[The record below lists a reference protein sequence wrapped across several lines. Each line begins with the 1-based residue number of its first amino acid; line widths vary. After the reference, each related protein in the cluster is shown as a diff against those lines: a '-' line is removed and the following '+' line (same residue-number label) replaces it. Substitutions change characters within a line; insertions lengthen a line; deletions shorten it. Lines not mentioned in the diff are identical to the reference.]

1 MYNQPCHCIEFGGN
15 VELTSQRCWMY
26 KREWHVRAQLLSH
39 VQLFVI
45 PWAVAHQ
52 VSLSTEFSKKES
64 WSGLPFPTPG
74 DLPDPG
80 MDPTSPGSPTLADRF
95 FYHCA
100 IWEAQKKWVRTEF
113 LQE

>member
-1 MYNQPCHCIEFGGN
+1 
-15 VELTSQRCWMY
+15 MY
-26 KREWHVRAQLLSH
+26 KREWHVRAQLLNH
-39 VQLFVI
+39 VQL
-45 PWAVAHQ
+45 
-52 VSLSTEFSKKES
+52 KKES
-64 WSGLPFPTPG
+64 WSGLLFPTPG

-100 IWEAQKKWVRTEF
+100 IWEAQKKLVGTEF

>member
-1 MYNQPCHCIEFGGN
+1 
-15 VELTSQRCWMY
+15 MY

-52 VSLSTEFSKKES
+52 VSLSTEFFKKES

-74 DLPDPG
+74 DLLTQGWTPRLLGLLRWQTDSFTTVPSG
-80 MDPTSPGSPTLADRF
+80 KL
-95 FYHCA
+95 
-100 IWEAQKKWVRTEF
+100 KKSE
-113 LQE
+113 